1 LTLKVDADKRNCTAA
16 NHTATHIL
24 HAALRKVLGD
34 HVKQSGSLVTDTRL
48 RFDFT
53 HFSSI
58 SREDLMAIENEVN
71 ARIRENHPVKTREMN
86 MDDAVKAGATALFE
100 EKYGDVVRVVSQ
112 GDFSQELCGGTH
124 ARFSGDIGLFKI
136 LSEGG
141 IASGVRRIEAATGEA
156 ALSQIHRE
164 QILVESLAGLLK
176 GAKEDV
182 VAKVEAL
189 LKEKKILEKELD
201 SLKARMASKSVEN
214 LADNIREVN
223 GVKVISKRV
232 EIENPSQLRDLAD
245 KFKTKIGSG
254 VVLLG
259 AESGGK
265 ALLIAVVTPDL
276 TKQYK
281 AGDIVKAAAKIV
293 GGGGGGRPD
302 MAQAGG
308 TNPENLDQALE
319 SVYQTMS

>member
-1 LTLKVDADKRNCTAA
+1 MNAAKRHNTAL
-16 NHTATHIL
+16 NHSATHIL
-24 HAALRKVLGD
+24 HSTLRNILGD

-53 HFSSI
+53 HFSFI
-58 SREDLMAIENEVN
+58 SVEELKAIENQVN
-71 ARIRENHPVKTREMN
+71 LRIRENHPIETKEMN
-86 MDDAVKAGATALFE
+86 IDEAVKAGATALFE

-112 GDFSQELCGGTH
+112 GAFSQELCGGTH
-124 ARFSGDIGLFKI
+124 TNKSGDIGLFKI

-141 IASGVRRIEAATGEA
+141 IASGIRRIEAATGQI
-156 ALSQIHRE
+156 ALDYIHKE
-164 QILVESLAGLLK
+164 QSLIESTAGLLK

-182 VAKVEAL
+182 VSKVEAL
-189 LKEKKILEKELD
+189 LKDKKSLEKELE
-201 SLKARMASKSVEN
+201 SLKAKMASKSVEN
-214 LADNIREVN
+214 IDDVVREIK

-254 VVLLG
+254 VILLG
-259 AESGGK
+259 AQSNGK
-265 ALLIAVVTPDL
+265 ALLISIVTDDL
-276 TKQYK
+276 TKKFK

-293 GGGGGGRPD
+293 GGGGGGRSD

-308 TNPENLDQALE
+308 TKPENLDQALE
-319 SVYQTMS
+319 SVFKIMS